1 MKAAHVLPLL
11 VMVTLAASMVS
22 VYGNAYTPD
31 IPILGT
37 TGTPALAAPS
47 LFSGLLTVNYANRQP
62 VVLATDQVTL
72 QLCSATSCTPVT
84 ATLTLQSPG
93 IYSYSFTPPS
103 GLTGTVTIYV
113 DAGTLADDNGK
124 IFPSVNTAIG
134 TYSAPSSNL
143 ASPAAETPTPGSPA
157 SLTPQTQPQD
167 VVKQAVNVSQLQLGQ
182 TTPVWTVVAALIV
195 LLAAGFLLVIP
206 RRH

>member
-113 DAGTLADDNGK
+113 GAGTLADDNGK

-143 ASPAAETPTPGSPA
+143 ASPVAETPTPGSPA